1 MRQIVEFQC
10 EKCGSRYKTE
20 AEAIEC
26 ESHHKIPEII
36 GCAGYHK
43 NDVFPDMIVV
53 SVDGEKKHKYKY
65 WEAFK

>member
-26 ESHHKIPEII
+26 ESHHKIPKISVLVI
-36 GCAGYHK
+36 TK
-43 NDVFPDMIVV
+43 MMFFPT
-53 SVDGEKKHKYKY
+53 
-65 WEAFK
+65 